1 ARGTAGKSDNEGFE
15 RAYSALVEL
24 HELLLAACLD
34 KTESGEQGSWALLP
48 DTEKFF
54 SRALHENWSEAYRGV
69 FQSAIEGMVR
79 DSRPLR
85 RLC

>member
-1 ARGTAGKSDNEGFE
+1 RQLLQLSVVLRRTSRERYGIRVDAILDELAADARGTAGKSDTEGFE

-48 DTEKFF
+48 D
-54 SRALHENWSEAYRGV
+54 
-69 FQSAIEGMVR
+69 
-79 DSRPLR
+79 
-85 RLC
+85 